1 MFFLNRRRGAQRA
14 AQNAAMRDGGG
25 TLLHE
30 LPEFMLPTAL
40 HILAHHPDYPTPE
53 VLMQLLLIATGL
65 HVPHHLWCR
74 LP

>member
-1 MFFLNRRRGAQRA
+1 MNS
-14 AQNAAMRDGGG
+14 GG

-53 VLMQLLLIATGL
+53 VPLQPCQTRRVSSIANLRHGAASLATL
-65 HVPHHLWCR
+65 STVR
-74 LP
+74 LRTACD

>member
-1 MFFLNRRRGAQRA
+1 MQRA
-14 AQNAAMRDGGG
+14 AASAADLNSGG

-53 VLMQLLLIATGL
+53 VPSRR
-65 HVPHHLWCR
+65 HVL
-74 LP
+74 